1 MPNTSWYE
9 HRANL
14 EAARINDEVIT
25 AKSLRKDRPDI
36 TWSEALRLAKQLWD
50 KVPII

>member
-9 HRANL
+9 YRTKKL
-14 EAARINDEVIT
+14 RINDEVIT